1 MTTISASAP
10 FPPGSS
16 VAPTPVPAAM
26 TTPTITV
33 GEVEFDL
40 TAQPT
45 TVSTGYSKK
54 QREDLKDDMLIKVRN
69 LAVKSNLPAKLTK
82 GLQVTTYDPSDM
94 QNKNN
99 FFNFVS
105 SWEGNVLSI
114 ETHLSTFYLASAFT
128 LYRKVETSP
137 SESALEFYQAQL
149 MDFLT
154 NSAANGGTSERF
166 TPSGSSTAVTR
177 PTKPTGSINIVDGGN
192 IIREWHTMDLKDIEE
207 SVSLQ
212 LTYVSDTVF
221 RQNLVWTFDY
231 FLSCLDADFKAYV
244 LSKIS
249 SMTPEVGRTG
259 PIVFYLVAKRLLY
272 TSENLAQKVINGFIS
287 LRLTHF
293 EGENVSEAIFTIRNV
308 LKFLRYKEANSFA
321 PPTTITIIYDVFRGT
336 TVGAFRN
343 HVQQAQDIILKHVS
357 DPELIFDHLQIK
369 YEELLLA
376 DRWVSMKKKPSA
388 FVMGDPQSK
397 SYVDTDKQKS
407 GNGNS
412 QKSQNPKES
421 SGKKSGSPPM
431 VKDSN
436 GKDRYVYDRAG
447 NKIDYTPPKK
457 GEANERKNG
466 ERTEFWCSKCA
477 RWGGHATDKH
487 EEFYKNLKNK
497 SSNNGSSNSNNSSQV
512 RGNVSFAQAA
522 TGKLRLQADP
532 ELTDGIDL

>member
-1 MTTISASAP
+1 MAT
-10 FPPGSS
+10 
-16 VAPTPVPAAM
+16 APTPPFSGAPPNPVSASMQP
-26 TTPTITV
+26 PTITI

-40 TAQPT
+40 TSTPT
-45 TVSTGYSKK
+45 PVSTGYSKL
-54 QREDLKDDMLIKVRN
+54 QRDALKDDMLIKVRN

-137 SESALEFYQAQL
+137 SESELEFYQSEL
-149 MDFLT
+149 MDFL
-154 NSAANGGTSERF
+154 SASKLNN
-166 TPSGSSTAVTR
+166 GSSTSYTDSSNVVHNR
-177 PTKPTGSINIVDGGN
+177 PPKPVGTLNIVDGGN
-192 IIREWHTMDLKDIEE
+192 IIREWHTMKLEDIEE
-207 SVSLQ
+207 SVRLQ
-212 LTYVSDTVF
+212 LSFVADTVF

-231 FLSCLDADFKAYV
+231 FLSCLDADFKSYV

-249 SMTPEVGRTG
+249 AMTPEVGRTG
-259 PIVFYLVAKRLLY
+259 PIVYYLVAKRLLY

-293 EGENVSEAIFTIRNV
+293 DGENVSEAIFTIRNV
-308 LKFLRYKEANSFA
+308 LKFLRFKEANSFA

-343 HVQQAQDIILKHVS
+343 HVQQAQDIILKGTQ
-357 DPELIFDHLQIK
+357 DPEVIFDHLQIK

-376 DRWVSMKKKPSA
+376 DRWVSMKKKASA

-397 SYVDTDKQKS
+397 SYVDTDKSKS

-412 QKSQNPKES
+412 QKTQNPKD
-421 SGKKSGSPPM
+421 SGNTKPGSPPK

-436 GKDRYVYDRAG
+436 GKERYVYDRAG

-457 GEANERKNG
+457 GESHERKNG
-466 ERTEFWCSKCA
+466 ERTEHWCPKCA
-477 RWGGHATDKH
+477 RWGGHAADKH
-487 EEFYKNLKNK
+487 EEFYENLKNK
-497 SSNNGSSNSNNSSQV
+497 KASNNGSSNSNSSSKV
-512 RGNVSFAQAA
+512 RGNVSFAQAT
-522 TGKLRLQADP
+522 TGGILRLKADP